1 MSVDTIG
8 NFITII
14 RNGLMVS
21 KPSVEATYSKMRY
34 AVAQILK
41 EEGFVHDV
49 MVTQQENN
57 KKGIKITLKYVDG
70 ESAIHKIERQS
81 TPGRRAY
88 AGVDEIEPVIGGL
101 GLSILSTSAG
111 VISHKQAKQQRV
123 GGELICTVW

>member
-8 NFITII
+8 NFITVI

-21 KPSVEATYSKMRY
+21 KPSVETTYSKMRY

-41 EEGFVHDV
+41 DEGFVRDV
-49 MVTQQENN
+49 VVIDKENN
-57 KKGIKITLKYVDG
+57 KKNIKVVLKYVDG
-70 ESAIHKIERQS
+70 ESAIHKIERES
-81 TPGRRAY
+81 KPSRRVY
-88 AGVDEIEPVIGGL
+88 TSVDEIEPVIGGL
-101 GLSILSTSAG
+101 GVSILSTNVG

>member
-41 EEGFVHDV
+41 EEGFVRDV
-49 MVTQQENN
+49 IVTQQENN
-57 KKGIKITLKYVDG
+57 KKGIKVILKYVDG
-70 ESAIHKIERQS
+70 ESAIHRIERQS
-81 TPGRRAY
+81 TPGRRVY
-88 AGVDEIEPVIGGL
+88 TSVDEIEPVIGGL
-101 GLSILSTSAG
+101 GISILSTNAG